1 MITNYYKIAYRN
13 FFKNKGYS
21 FINIFGLSIGMACTL
36 LILLWV
42 QYQLSYDRF
51 YPDADRLY
59 RVTDSEKYASGE
71 ETLFSMN
78 PPSLAPYLVSEYSDI
93 INSARLRNVKNLV
106 IQYGNKRF
114 DENNIM
120 FVDPSFLKMFSLS
133 FVSGNSSNALSGVS
147 SIVLTEKTAEKYF
160 GNNNPVGKTLR
171 VNNQY
176 DFIVTG
182 IIKNIPANSHLK
194 IDFLLPFKA
203 IKNFGYTI
211 NGWNSFAHTTYVLLA
226 KGADYREV
234 SKKIRNT
241 IIQNDKNDPITISL
255 QPVPDI
261 HLYSSNIWGIGG
273 TGDITQVYTFS
284 IIAFLILLLAC
295 INFMNL
301 STARA
306 GKRAKEIGIRKVIG
320 AKRKE
325 IIFQFFLESITY
337 SFVSLIISIILILD
351 LLPLVNSISGS
362 ELTFKFQNDAEILFL
377 ILGVTVFTG
386 IISGIYPA
394 LFLSAFKPV
403 KVLKGRFNFGLS
415 NKNFRKLLVTFQFVL
430 TIILITGTVV
440 ISRQLHFLENKNLG
454 YNKEHVLCIKLQGDL
469 NQKISV
475 IKNEL
480 QKDRQVISI
489 SGVSY
494 PPAGIL
500 SSTDVSDWEGRNTNS
515 KFLIYRLSADYDFAK
530 TMQIKMAKGR
540 YFSLKTDTADGCI
553 INQAAV
559 KAMDMKSPVGKKIL
573 GLKIIGIMKDFN
585 FSSLHSKIEPLIIYF
600 DPAEIKQLLVRIKP
614 GNLNKTINSLEGTW
628 NNIAPEFPFEYSF
641 LNEQINKLY
650 NSDQKAGKLINIF
663 SILALFIACLGMFGL
678 ASFTAEQRT
687 KEVGIR
693 KVLGAKVSGIIILLA
708 KEFTKYVLL
717 ANLFAWPIAYFVL
730 NKWLQDFAYR
740 INISLWILVLAGG
753 ITFLT
758 ALFTVSF
765 QAIKAATANPV
776 KSLRY
781 E

>member
-1 MITNYYKIAYRN
+1 MAN
-13 FFKNKGYS
+13 KN
-21 FINIFGLSIGMACTL
+21 TD
-36 LILLWV
+36 
-42 QYQLSYDRF
+42 QYLENNQ
-51 YPDADRLY
+51 
-59 RVTDSEKYASGE
+59 KYASGE

-78 PPSLAPYLVSEYSDI
+78 PPSLAPYLVSEYPDI

-106 IQYGNKRF
+106 IKYGTERF
-114 DENNIM
+114 DENNVM
-120 FVDPSFLKMFSLS
+120 FVDPSFLKMFSIS
-133 FVSGNSSNALSGVS
+133 FVSGNDSKALSGVS
-147 SIVLTEKTAEKYF
+147 SLVLTEKTAQKYF
-160 GNNNPVGKTLR
+160 GNINPVGKTLR

-182 IIKNIPANSHLK
+182 VIKNIPSNSHLK

-203 IKNFGYTI
+203 IKNFGYTLE
-211 NGWNSFAHTTYVLLA
+211 GWNSFAHTTYVLLT
-226 KGADYREV
+226 KGADYHQV
-234 SKKIRNT
+234 SKKIKNT
-241 IIQNDKNDPITISL
+241 IIQNDKNDPITIAL

-273 TGDITQVYTFS
+273 TGDITQVYAFS

-325 IIFQFFLESITY
+325 IILQFFLESIIY
-337 SFVSLIISIILILD
+337 SFISLIISIILIFD
-351 LLPLVNSISGS
+351 LLPLVNSLSGN
-362 ELTFKFQNDAEILFL
+362 ELTFKFQNDLTVPLLVF
-377 ILGVTVFTG
+377 GVAVFTG
-386 IISGIYPA
+386 IVSGIYPA
-394 LFLSAFKPV
+394 LFLSAFKPA
-403 KVLKGRFNFGLS
+403 KVLKGRFNLGLS
-415 NKNFRKLLVTFQFVL
+415 NKNFRKVLVTFQFVL

-440 ISRQLHFLENKNLG
+440 INRQLHFLENKNLG

-469 NQKISV
+469 NQKMDV
-475 IKNEL
+475 IENEL
-480 QKDRQVISI
+480 RKDRQVINV

-530 TMQIKMAKGR
+530 TMQIKMTKGR
-540 YFSLKTDTADGCI
+540 YFSLKSDTADGCI

-559 KAMDMKSPVGKKIL
+559 KAMDMKSPIGKRVL
-573 GLKIIGIMKDFN
+573 GLKIIGVIKDFN

-600 DPAEIKQLLVRIKP
+600 DPTEIKQLLVRIKP
-614 GNLNKTINSLEGTW
+614 GDLSKTINSLEVTW
-628 NNIAPEFPFEYSF
+628 NKIAPDFPFEYSF
-641 LNEQINKLY
+641 LNDHIDKLY
-650 NSDQKAGKLINIF
+650 SADQKVGKLINVF
-663 SILALFIACLGMFGL
+663 SILALLIACLGIFGL

-693 KVLGAKVSGIIILLA
+693 KVLGAKVPGIIMLLS
-708 KEFTKYVLL
+708 KEFTKYVLIS
-717 ANLFAWPIAYFVL
+717 NLFAWPIAYLIL

-740 INISLWILVLAGG
+740 IDISWWVFVLAGG
-753 ITFLT
+753 TAFLV
-758 ALFTVSF
+758 ALITVSF
-765 QAIKAATANPV
+765 QAMKAATANPV
-776 KSLRY
+776 KSLKY